1 MDPRPAPLTGSHHKE
16 IPLLRQLGI
25 VSATALVVSNMVG
38 TGIFTTSGFLA
49 GDLGSPDLVLLIWV
63 VGAICALVG
72 AVCYSE
78 LAVNFPKSGGE
89 YRYLTEAFGPAWGF
103 MSGWVSFFAGFCAPI
118 AAASLAFSDY
128 LGYFFPSLKQDHAA
142 FVIGSGSWTFKVGGA
157 QAAASALVLG
167 FTVLN
172 CFGVRRVAR
181 IQNALT
187 GIKLLVILAFVVLGF
202 TIGKGDWHNFSMPAV
217 RWTATPILE
226 QFAFS
231 LFWIYVAYSGWN
243 AATYVAEEIK
253 DPSRTL
259 PKALA
264 LGTAI
269 VAVLYVALNVVFLY
283 GAPLESIKGVVA
295 VGSLT
300 ASRLFGPQI
309 AGAFSGLMAIS
320 LMSTVNAMV
329 TIGPR
334 VYHAMAKDGAFFKAA
349 ADIHPQWHTPV
360 VAIILQGIFA
370 ALMTLTP
377 FPSLIIYI
385 GFTLNFFAV
394 MSVIALMR
402 FRRRTDWKKLSVVS
416 FAYPLIPV
424 FFILIG
430 LWMTIYGMKMQPLVS
445 GLAVVTIALGA
456 IIFSVVSKAGQR
468 GVKHM
473 ATQSG
478 D

>member
-1 MDPRPAPLTGSHHKE
+1 
-16 IPLLRQLGI
+16 
-25 VSATALVVSNMVG
+25 MVG

-49 GDLGSPDLVLLIWV
+49 GDLGSPSLVLWIWV
-63 VGAICALVG
+63 VGALCALAG

-78 LAVNFPKSGGE
+78 LAINFPRSGGE
-89 YRYLTEAFGPAWGF
+89 YYYLTQAFGPVWGF

-128 LGYFFPSLKQDHAA
+128 LGYFFPAFKQQNPA
-142 FVIGSGSWTFKVGGA
+142 FVLGSGAWAIKVGGA
-157 QAAASALVLG
+157 QLAASALVLF

-187 GIKLLVILAFVVLGF
+187 GIKILVIFGFIGLGF
-202 TIGKGDWHNFSMPAV
+202 TVGNGDWHNFSLTAV
-217 RWTATPILE
+217 RWNSNPIPA

-253 DPSRTL
+253 EPERTL
-259 PKALA
+259 PIALA
-264 LGTAI
+264 VGTAL
-269 VAVLYVALNVVFLY
+269 VAALYLALNVVFLY
-283 GAPLESIKGVVA
+283 AAPLESMKGVVA
-295 VGSLT
+295 VGSLA

-309 AGAFSGLMAIS
+309 AGVFSALMAIS

-349 ADIHPQWHTPV
+349 AKIHPEWHTPV
-360 VAIILQGIFA
+360 LAIVLQGIFA
-370 ALMTLTP
+370 AIMTLTP
-377 FPSLIIYI
+377 FPSLVIYI

-394 MSVIALMR
+394 MSVISLLR
-402 FRRRTDWKKLSVVS
+402 FRRRPEWKRLGPVS

-424 FFILIG
+424 LFILVG
-430 LWMTIYGMKMQPLVS
+430 LWMTIYGMRMQPLVS
-445 GLAVVTIALGA
+445 GLAVLTIALGA
-456 IIFSVVSKAGQR
+456 IIFNVASRTGQR
-468 GVKHM
+468 GVKSL

>member
-1 MDPRPAPLTGSHHKE
+1 MLSGSHQKE

-63 VGAICALVG
+63 VGAICALAG

-89 YRYLTEAFGPAWGF
+89 YCYLTRAFGPTWGF
-103 MSGWVSFFAGFCAPI
+103 MTGWVSFFAGFCAPI
-118 AAASLAFSDY
+118 AAAALAFSDY
-128 LGYFFPSLKQDHAA
+128 LGYFFPALKQDHAT
-142 FVIGSGSWTFKVGGA
+142 FVIGSGNWTFKVGGA
-157 QAAASALVLG
+157 QVAASTLVLA
-167 FTVLN
+167 FTLLN
-172 CFGVRRVAR
+172 CFGIRRVAQ

-187 GIKLLVILAFVVLGF
+187 GIKLAVILAFVVLGF
-202 TIGKGDWHNFSMPAV
+202 TIGKGDWHNFSMPAA
-217 RWTATPILE
+217 RWTSTPILE

-264 LGTAI
+264 VGTAV

-283 GAPLESIKGVVA
+283 GAPLESMKGVVA

-309 AGAFSGLMAIS
+309 AGVFSGLMAIS

-334 VYHAMAKDGAFFKAA
+334 VYHAMAKDGAFFKSAA
-349 ADIHPQWHTPV
+349 AVHPEWHTPV
-360 VAIILQGIFA
+360 LAIVLQGAFA

-394 MSVIALMR
+394 MSVIALLR
-402 FRRRTDWKKLSVVS
+402 LRRRPDWKKLGAVS
-416 FAYPLIPV
+416 FAYPVIPV
-424 FFILIG
+424 FFILVG
-430 LWMTIYGMKMQPLVS
+430 LWMTIYGMKMKPFVS
-445 GLAVVTIALGA
+445 GVAVITIALGA
-456 IIFSVVSKAGQR
+456 IIFNIASKAGQR
-468 GVKHM
+468 SIK
-473 ATQSG
+473 
-478 D
+478 